1 MLTQSRVLNYIK
13 DNLGFPFSHLE
24 FDDDQLLDYF
34 TTYSLREFSHYFP
47 YVEKTYINL
56 QAEANQVPGITNE
69 FYITSSYE
77 ILNVKEIYWTSSDLI
92 LFGHPP
98 IGPLSQGEL
107 RNWILNVE
115 QAMMVKQFSS
125 YDRTFEFRHP
135 NIVRLSPVPTNVSY
149 VIAEIETMQPED
161 LSGVPNDLEHYI
173 LELGLADAMIRIG
186 QVRLKYGGNLR
197 TPFGE
202 IPLNTE
208 IYGEG
213 KEKKRELVEKF
224 ERGSYTN
231 VIFDVG

>member
-13 DNLGFPFSHLE
+13 DNVGFPFSHLE

-47 YVEKTYINL
+47 YTEKVYLNL
-56 QAEANQVPGITNE
+56 LADSNKVPGIQNE
-69 FYITSSYE
+69 FYIQTTKE
-77 ILNVKEIYWTSSDLI
+77 ILSVKEVYWTQGDLI

-115 QAMMVKQFSS
+115 TSMMVKQFSS
-125 YDRTFEFRHP
+125 YDRTFDFRHP
-135 NIVRLSPVPTNVSY
+135 NVIRLSPVPTGHSY
-149 VIAEIETMQPED
+149 VIVEIETMQPED

-186 QVRLKYGGNLR
+186 SVRKKYGGNLR

-202 IPLNTE
+202 IPLNSE
-208 IYGEG
+208 IYEEG
-213 KEKKRELVEKF
+213 KEKKRDILEKLEKGF
-224 ERGSYTN
+224 YTN
-231 VIFDVG
+231 IIFTKG